1 MHRDRVYKTSAY
13 HKVWGTSK
21 PCFSGGYPERLIFSL
36 IIYIFIYNIYNI
48 SSLSLHQCKTNK
60 TKQKKISHLGQC
72 YSVPCKKKKNKNTR
86 EILNRAQFNK
96 RSATDVTARPQP
108 SIDTRSKNFTRCF
121 HRAKELLT
129 NATFF
134 KAFPFPG
141 LFFLMLF
148 AVLLWF
154 SRFQSLATCLT
165 PLRILSAAF

>member
-1 MHRDRVYKTSAY
+1 MQNKQN
-13 HKVWGTSK
+13 KK
-21 PCFSGGYPERLIFSL
+21 KK
-36 IIYIFIYNIYNI
+36 NI
-48 SSLSLHQCKTNK
+48 SFRTVLFSALQ
-60 TKQKKISHLGQC
+60 
-72 YSVPCKKKKNKNTR
+72 KKKNKNTR